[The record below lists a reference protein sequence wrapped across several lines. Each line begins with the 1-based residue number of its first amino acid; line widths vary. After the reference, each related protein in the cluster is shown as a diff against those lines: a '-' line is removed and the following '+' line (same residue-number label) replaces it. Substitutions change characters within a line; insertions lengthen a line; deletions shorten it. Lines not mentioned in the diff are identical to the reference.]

1 MSLKWKEGEET
12 VGEAGEK
19 VNTSVNSEPDG
30 NINLTKEQMKVIMD
44 KFRRENPDDM
54 LQPLILKGV
63 TAKSNRFYILK
74 AITMQDMGQIEDL
87 MSTFE
92 EEELKSVKAS
102 ARKEWFRLKA
112 KDGLNLDED
121 KLNEDQ
127 ANDLKL
133 FIDEFIKNNAGSIGK
148 RVNEYVVN
156 VVGVIFPKDHAKK
169 VTSKKIPYGDLV
181 MISSSAQVFS
191 GWSDVEMDLEAYSDS
206 EIEQIYD
213 DL

>member
-1 MSLKWKEGEET
+1 MNWKDKEDSPENTGEI
-12 VGEAGEK
+12 K
-19 VNTSVNSEPDG
+19 VVNADLES
-30 NINLTKEQMKVIMD
+30 NIDLTKDQMKLVLE
-44 KFRRENPDDM
+44 KTKRAYPDDM

-74 AITMQDMGQIEDL
+74 AITMQDMSQIEDL

-92 EEELKSVKAS
+92 EEEIKSVKAS
-102 ARKEWFRLKA
+102 ARKEWFRSKA
-112 KDGLNLDED
+112 KDGITVDED

-127 ANDLKL
+127 INDLKV
-133 FIDEFIKNNAGSIGK
+133 FIDEFIKENAGSIGK

-156 VVGVIFPKDHAKK
+156 VVGVVFPKDHGKR

-191 GWSDVEMDLEAYSDS
+191 GWSEIELDLEAYSDK
-206 EIEQIYD
+206 EIDDIYEG
-213 DL
+213 L